1 MMKPK
6 IEQLILEWANERNLI
21 IGTTELH
28 QTLKLTEEVGELSR
42 AVLHGDHDEAVDAI
56 GDCYVVLCNL
66 AAKLGTSLDMCAR
79 EAYGEIK
86 DRKGN
91 MVNGTYVKEA

>member
-1 MMKPK
+1 MIPE
-6 IEQLILEWANERNLI
+6 IEELIIEWANARNLI
-21 IGTTELH
+21 NGTTELH

-42 AVLHGDHDEAVDAI
+42 AILHGDHDEAVDAI

-66 AAKLGTSLDMCAR
+66 AAKLGTSLDMCAH

-86 DRKGN
+86 NRRGS
-91 MVNGTYVKEA
+91 MVNGTYVKEV

>member
-1 MMKPK
+1 MTPE
-6 IEQLILEWANERNLI
+6 IEERIIEWANERYLI
-21 IGTTELH
+21 DDTTELH
-28 QTLKLTEEVGELSR
+28 QTIKLMEEVGELSR
-42 AVLHGDHDEAVDAI
+42 AILHDDHDEAVDAI

-66 AAKLGTSLDMCAR
+66 AAKLGTSLNVCAK
-79 EAYGEIK
+79 EAYQQIK